1 MKNKKIWLIIISVF
15 ILGLNIFLP
24 CVSASTSISEEWYKT
39 WGENWMSESGD
50 LTNRAKTLAIDSMDN
65 IYIAGDTEYIDY
77 EDFEDCFSYIRLVKC
92 NSSGIQQWSRT
103 WNASQFDYCEE
114 IALDSSEDI
123 YLCGSTSWN
132 SAGAD
137 DICLIKYNGVGKE
150 QWVRTWGGYTNDIGT
165 GLAIDSSDNIYIVG
179 YTGSFG
185 VGSGDLCLLKYD
197 KSGVLQWNVT
207 WGGTEGDGG
216 AAIALDSSDNIYVLG
231 TTSSFGSGLL
241 DICLLKY
248 DSTGIQQWNTFWGG
262 DKYDF
267 GQDITIDT
275 SGNIYITGYTE
286 SFGSGGYDIC
296 LIKFSNSGVLQWE
309 KILGGSAN
317 DYGMALVSDSSN
329 TIYLGG
335 YTNSYGKGQYDLYL
349 AKYNNSGILL
359 SNQTWGGDHID
370 LCYAMAL
377 DSSGNIFFAGQ
388 TNSFGSGGDDMIL
401 VKVSQD
407 SDEPPDDSSAI
418 TIPGY
423 DLLLM
428 ICLICTVSVF
438 LIKKRR
444 KSLK

>member
-1 MKNKKIWLIIISVF
+1 MVIPSISA
-15 ILGLNIFLP
+15 N
-24 CVSASTSISEEWYKT
+24 TSISEEWYKT
-39 WGENWMSESGD
+39 WGENWMSESGY
-50 LTNRAKTLAIDSMDN
+50 LTNRAKALAIDSSDN
-65 IYIAGDTEYIDY
+65 IYVAGYTEYIDPGAQKY
-77 EDFEDCFSYIRLVKC
+77 SFSYMCLIKID
-92 NSSGIQQWSRT
+92 SSGIQQWSHT
-103 WNASQFDYCEE
+103 WNASIFDYCKG
-114 IALDSSEDI
+114 IALDSSENI
-123 YLCGSTSWN
+123 FLCGSTHWN
-132 SAGAD
+132 STGAA
-137 DICLIKYNGVGKE
+137 DICLIKYDSSGEE
-150 QWVRTWGGYTNDIGT
+150 QWVRTWGGFTNDVGT
-165 GLAIDSSDNIYIVG
+165 GIAIDSSDNIYIVG

-185 VGSGDLCLLKYD
+185 TGNGDLCLLKYD
-197 KSGVLQWNVT
+197 GSGVLQWNVT

-216 AAIALDSSDNIYVLG
+216 TAIVLDSSSNIYIIG

-248 DSTGIQQWNTFWGG
+248 DSSGVQQWNTFWGG
-262 DKYDF
+262 DKYDY
-267 GQDITIDT
+267 GNDITIDT
-275 SGNIYITGYTE
+275 FGNIYITGQTE

-317 DYGMALVSDSSN
+317 DYGMALVSDSSD

-377 DSSGNIFFAGQ
+377 DSSGNIFFAGT

-401 VKVSQD
+401 MKTSQD
-407 SDEPPDDSSAI
+407 SDEDSDEPTDDTSTT

-423 DLLLM
+423 DLLFM

-438 LIKKRR
+438 LVKKRR